1 MTARLNEKTIDA
13 LLEQLSDNDEFRAQ
27 FQRNPREATRSLQTG
42 DDAVDSLSESPIP
55 NLAPKEG
62 FRRARGVVRKQ
73 LMESMAPFQ
82 PITLDIPR
90 A

>member
-1 MTARLNEKTIDA
+1 MAAKLSEKTIDA
-13 LLEQLSDNDEFRAQ
+13 LLDQLSANDEFRAN
-27 FQRNPREATRSLQTG
+27 FQRNPREATRSLQT
-42 DDAVDSLSESPIP
+42 DDAAVDSLSDSPIP

-62 FRRARGVVRKQ
+62 FRHARGVVRKQ
-73 LMESMAPFQ
+73 LMESMAPFV